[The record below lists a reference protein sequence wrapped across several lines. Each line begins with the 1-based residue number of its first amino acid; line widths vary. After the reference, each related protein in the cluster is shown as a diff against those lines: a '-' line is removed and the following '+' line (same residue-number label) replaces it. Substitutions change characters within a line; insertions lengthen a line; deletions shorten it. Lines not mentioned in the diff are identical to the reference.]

1 MHLLIPGALPPSNIA
16 KDLIPQVEQHCPLL
30 VERLKTLVATV
41 QELAP
46 EHTGC
51 TPFEA
56 VRLQQLGYSPPAG
69 ANLGAGL
76 AALHAGVKN
85 TSETVWL
92 AELSAISVGREGAT
106 IAHPAS
112 FEITHEEADA
122 LFDAVSGLWA
132 DRAISALPINARQW
146 RIWLDPNAST
156 RSLTP
161 AAMAEMRL
169 TDWWPQE
176 DSLRAWRRLL
186 NEIQMVWHEHPVN
199 IARAERGEVPIN
211 SLWLFGG
218 AQGWSPTEVALRP
231 ILQSQARTRA
241 VGSTQA
247 ASGPQTRAQTFHQTQ
262 QQKPT
267 PSRIH
272 THSAVQPFTDKH
284 VTTPVYEGLHTPY
297 LQGDWAGWIAA
308 LPALSEYL
316 GTLDPTTTLTLSGQ
330 QRAVVLTPARK
341 RWWHALRT
349 PSPQP
354 WNTWWNLPN

>member
-1 MHLLIPGALPPSNIA
+1 MHLLIPGALPPSNVA
-16 KDLIPQVEQHCPLL
+16 KDLLPQVEQHCPALI
-30 VERLKTLVATV
+30 ERLKTLVATV

-56 VRLQQLGYSPPAG
+56 VRLQQLGYTPPAG
-69 ANLGAGL
+69 ANLGTGL

-85 TSETVWL
+85 PSETVWL

-112 FEITHEEADA
+112 FEITTDEADA
-122 LFDAVSGLWA
+122 LFDSVSGLWA
-132 DRAISALPINARQW
+132 DRAISALPLNNRQW
-146 RIWLDPNAST
+146 RIWLDPSVST

-176 DSLRAWRRLL
+176 DSLREWRRLL

-199 IARAERGEVPIN
+199 LARTERGELPIN

-218 AQGWSPTEVALRP
+218 AQGWSPTQPAVQAAAEPQNRIRAHQDL
-231 ILQSQARTRA
+231 LASSQ
-241 VGSTQA
+241 TQA
-247 ASGPQTRAQTFHQTQ
+247 EDLSSGL
-262 QQKPT
+262 
-267 PSRIH
+267 I
-272 THSAVQPFTDKH
+272 
-284 VTTPVYEGLHTPY
+284 YEGLHTPY
-297 LQGDWAGWIAA
+297 LQGDWAAWIAA
-308 LPALSEYL
+308 LPALSEHL
-316 GTLDPTTTLTLSGQ
+316 STLERTTSLTLTGQ
-330 QRAVVLTPARK
+330 QRCVILTPARK
-341 RWWHALRT
+341 RWWHALIAPR
-349 PSPQP
+349 PQS

>member
-1 MHLLIPGALPPSNIA
+1 MHLLIPGALPPSNVA
-16 KDLIPQVEQHCPLL
+16 KDLNPQIEQHCPAL

-56 VRLQQLGYSPPAG
+56 IRLQQLGYTPPAG
-69 ANLGAGL
+69 ANLGTGL

-85 TSETVWL
+85 PSETVWL

-112 FEITHEEADA
+112 FEVSSDEADA

-132 DRAISALPINARQW
+132 DRAISALPLNNRQW
-146 RIWLDPNAST
+146 RIWLDPSAST

-169 TDWWPQE
+169 SDWWPQE
-176 DSLRAWRRLL
+176 DSLREWRRLL

-211 SLWLFGG
+211 SLWLLVGRKAG
-218 AQGWSPTEVALRP
+218 AQITLRCRLIPTL
-231 ILQSQARTRA
+231 RTRLELKKWPWPQISPRQPPSLQPLYTMA
-241 VGSTQA
+241 CTPPTCKATGPRGLPRYPLCLSTSA
-247 ASGPQTRAQTFHQTQ
+247 
-262 QQKPT
+262 
-267 PSRIH
+267 
-272 THSAVQPFTDKH
+272 HSSA
-284 VTTPVYEGLHTPY
+284 
-297 LQGDWAGWIAA
+297 
-308 LPALSEYL
+308 
-316 GTLDPTTTLTLSGQ
+316 TL
-330 QRAVVLTPARK
+330 A
-341 RWWHALRT
+341 
-349 PSPQP
+349 
-354 WNTWWNLPN
+354 

>member
-1 MHLLIPGALPPSNIA
+1 MSLLIPGALPPSNVA
-16 KDLIPQVEQHCPLL
+16 KDLLAQVEQHCPAL
-30 VERLKTLVATV
+30 VERLKTMVATV

-56 VRLQQLGYSPPAG
+56 VRLRQMGYSPPAG
-69 ANLGAGL
+69 GNLGTGL

-85 TSETVWL
+85 PSETVWL

-112 FEITHEEADA
+112 FEITTDEADA

-132 DRAISALPINARQW
+132 DRAISALPLNARQW
-146 RIWLDPNAST
+146 RIWLEPNAST

-176 DSLRAWRRLL
+176 DSLREWRRLL

-199 IARAERGEVPIN
+199 LARAERGELPIN
-211 SLWLFGG
+211 SLWLYGG
-218 AQGWSPTEVALRP
+218 AQGWSP
-231 ILQSQARTRA
+231 SQPEA
-241 VGSTQA
+241 VVLA
-247 ASGPQTRAQTFHQTQ
+247 PAH
-262 QQKPT
+262 
-267 PSRIH
+267 I
-272 THSAVQPFTDKH
+272 
-284 VTTPVYEGLHTPY
+284 YEGLHTPY
-297 LQGDWAGWIAA
+297 LQGDWAAWIAA
-308 LPALSEYL
+308 LPALSEHL
-316 GTLDPTTTLTLSGQ
+316 STHELNTSLTLTGQ
-330 QRAVVLTPARK
+330 QRCVVLTPAHK
-341 RWWHALRT
+341 RWWHALLAPR
-349 PSPQP
+349 PQP

>member
-1 MHLLIPGALPPSNIA
+1 MHLLIPGALPPSNVA
-16 KDLIPQVEQHCPLL
+16 KDLLPQVEQHCPAL

-56 VRLQQLGYSPPAG
+56 IRLQQLGYTPPVG
-69 ANLGAGL
+69 ANLGTGL

-85 TSETVWL
+85 PSETVWL

-112 FEITHEEADA
+112 FEITTDEADA
-122 LFDAVSGLWA
+122 LFDSVSGLWA
-132 DRAISALPINARQW
+132 DRAISALPLNNRQW
-146 RIWLDPNAST
+146 RIWLDPSAST

-176 DSLRAWRRLL
+176 DSLREWRRLL

-199 IARAERGEVPIN
+199 LARTERGELPIN

-218 AQGWSPTEVALRP
+218 AQGWSPTQPAVQAAAEPRNRIRAHQDPLAS
-231 ILQSQARTRA
+231 SQ
-241 VGSTQA
+241 TQA
-247 ASGPQTRAQTFHQTQ
+247 EDLSSGL
-262 QQKPT
+262 
-267 PSRIH
+267 I
-272 THSAVQPFTDKH
+272 
-284 VTTPVYEGLHTPY
+284 YEGLHTPY
-297 LQGDWAGWIAA
+297 LQGDWAAWIAA
-308 LPALSEYL
+308 LPALSEHL
-316 GTLDPTTTLTLSGQ
+316 STLERNTSLTLTGQ
-330 QRAVVLTPARK
+330 QRCVILTPARK
-341 RWWHALRT
+341 RWWHALIAPR
-349 PSPQP
+349 PQS

>member
-1 MHLLIPGALPPSNIA
+1 MHLLIPGALPLSNVA
-16 KDLIPQVEQHCPLL
+16 KDLLPQVEQHCPAL

-56 VRLQQLGYSPPAG
+56 IRLHQLGYTPPAG
-69 ANLGAGL
+69 ANLGTGL

-85 TSETVWL
+85 PSETVWL

-112 FEITHEEADA
+112 FEVTADEADA

-132 DRAISALPINARQW
+132 DRAISALPLNNRQW
-146 RIWLDPNAST
+146 RIWLDPSAST

-169 TDWWPQE
+169 SDWWPQE
-176 DSLRAWRRLL
+176 DSLREWRRLL
-186 NEIQMVWHEHPVN
+186 NEIQMVWHDHPVN
-199 IARAERGEVPIN
+199 LARAERGEMPIN

-218 AQGWSPTEVALRP
+218 AQGWS
-231 ILQSQARTRA
+231 
-241 VGSTQA
+241 STQPLNA
-247 ASGPQTRAQTFHQTQ
+247 T
-262 QQKPT
+262 
-267 PSRIH
+267 
-272 THSAVQPFTDKH
+272 
-284 VTTPVYEGLHTPY
+284 YEGLHTPY
-297 LQGDWAGWIAA
+297 LQGDWAAWIAA
-308 LPALSEYL
+308 LPALSEHL
-316 GTLDPTTTLTLSGQ
+316 DTLERNTSLTLTGQ
-330 QRAVVLTPARK
+330 QRAVFLTPARK
-341 RWWHALRT
+341 RWWHALFAPR
-349 PSPQP
+349 PQL

>member
-1 MHLLIPGALPPSNIA
+1 MYLLIPGALPPSNVA
-16 KDLIPQVEQHCPLL
+16 KDLLPQVEQHCPAL

-56 VRLQQLGYSPPAG
+56 FRLQQLGFTPPAG
-69 ANLGAGL
+69 ANLGTGL

-85 TSETVWL
+85 PSETVWL

-112 FEITHEEADA
+112 FEVSSDEADA

-132 DRAISALPINARQW
+132 DRAISALPLNNRQW
-146 RIWLDPNAST
+146 RIWLDPSAST

-169 TDWWPQE
+169 SDWWPQE
-176 DSLRAWRRLL
+176 DSLREWRRLL

-199 IARAERGEVPIN
+199 IARAERGELPIN

-218 AQGWSPTEVALRP
+218 AKGWSPTQVV
-231 ILQSQARTRA
+231 LQ
-241 VGSTQA
+241 
-247 ASGPQTRAQTFHQTQ
+247 
-262 QQKPT
+262 
-267 PSRIH
+267 
-272 THSAVQPFTDKH
+272 
-284 VTTPVYEGLHTPY
+284 PVYEGLHTPY
-297 LQGDWAGWIAA
+297 LQGDWAAWIAA

-316 GTLDPTTTLTLSGQ
+316 STLERDTSLTLTGQ

-341 RWWHALRT
+341 RWWHFVLAPR
-349 PSPQP
+349 PQP

>member
-1 MHLLIPGALPPSNIA
+1 MHLLIPGALPPSNVA
-16 KDLIPQVEQHCPLL
+16 KDLLPQVEQHCPALI
-30 VERLKTLVATV
+30 ERLKTLVATV

-56 VRLQQLGYSPPAG
+56 VRLQQLGYTPPAG
-69 ANLGAGL
+69 ANLGTGL

-85 TSETVWL
+85 PSETVWL

-112 FEITHEEADA
+112 FEITTDEADA
-122 LFDAVSGLWA
+122 LFDSVSGLWA
-132 DRAISALPINARQW
+132 DRAISALPLNNRQW
-146 RIWLDPNAST
+146 RIWLDPSVST

-176 DSLRAWRRLL
+176 DSLREWRRLL

-199 IARAERGEVPIN
+199 LARTERGELPIN

-218 AQGWSPTEVALRP
+218 AQGWSPTQPAVQAAAEPQNRIRAHQDL
-231 ILQSQARTRA
+231 LASSQ
-241 VGSTQA
+241 TQA
-247 ASGPQTRAQTFHQTQ
+247 EDLSSGL
-262 QQKPT
+262 
-267 PSRIH
+267 I
-272 THSAVQPFTDKH
+272 
-284 VTTPVYEGLHTPY
+284 YEGLHTPY
-297 LQGDWAGWIAA
+297 LQGDWAAWIAA
-308 LPALSEYL
+308 LPALSEHL
-316 GTLDPTTTLTLSGQ
+316 STLERNTSLTLTGQ
-330 QRAVVLTPARK
+330 QRCVILTPARK
-341 RWWHALRT
+341 RWWHALIAPR
-349 PSPQP
+349 PQS

>member
-1 MHLLIPGALPPSNIA
+1 MHLLIPGALPLSNVA
-16 KDLIPQVEQHCPLL
+16 KDLLPQVEQHCPAL

-56 VRLQQLGYSPPAG
+56 IRLQQLGYTPPAG
-69 ANLGAGL
+69 ANLGTGL

-85 TSETVWL
+85 PSETVWL

-112 FEITHEEADA
+112 FEITTDEADA

-132 DRAISALPINARQW
+132 DRAISALPLNNRQW
-146 RIWLDPNAST
+146 RIWLDPSAST

-169 TDWWPQE
+169 SDWWPQE
-176 DSLRAWRRLL
+176 DSLREWRRLL
-186 NEIQMVWHEHPVN
+186 NEIQMVWHDHPVN
-199 IARAERGEVPIN
+199 LARAERGEMPIN

-218 AQGWSPTEVALRP
+218 AQGWS
-231 ILQSQARTRA
+231 
-241 VGSTQA
+241 STQA
-247 ASGPQTRAQTFHQTQ
+247 L
-262 QQKPT
+262 
-267 PSRIH
+267 
-272 THSAVQPFTDKH
+272 SAT
-284 VTTPVYEGLHTPY
+284 YEALHTPY
-297 LQGDWAGWIAA
+297 LQGDWAAWIAA
-308 LPALSEYL
+308 LPALSEHL
-316 GTLDPTTTLTLSGQ
+316 GTLERNTSLTLTGQ

-341 RWWHALRT
+341 RWWHALLAPR
-349 PSPQP
+349 PQL

>member
-1 MHLLIPGALPPSNIA
+1 MHLLIPGALPPFNIA
-16 KDLIPQVEQHCPLL
+16 KDLLPQVEQHCPVL
-30 VERLKTLVATV
+30 VERLKMLVATV

-56 VRLQQLGYSPPAG
+56 VRLQQLGYIPPAG
-69 ANLGAGL
+69 ANLGMGL

-112 FEITHEEADA
+112 FEITTDEADA
-122 LFDAVSGLWA
+122 LFDSVSGLWT
-132 DRAISALPINARQW
+132 DRAISALPLNNRQW

-176 DSLRAWRRLL
+176 DSLREWRRLL

-199 IARAERGEVPIN
+199 LARAERGELPIN
-211 SLWLFGG
+211 SLWLYGG
-218 AQGWSPTEVALRP
+218 AQGWSPAQPALQTAVETANR
-231 ILQSQARTRA
+231 LRVQKEALAAR
-241 VGSTQA
+241 Q
-247 ASGPQTRAQTFHQTQ
+247 PQTATF
-262 QQKPT
+262 
-267 PSRIH
+267 S
-272 THSAVQPFTDKH
+272 SALI
-284 VTTPVYEGLHTPY
+284 YEGLHIPY
-297 LQGDWAGWIAA
+297 LQGDWAAWIAA
-308 LPALSEYL
+308 LPALSEHL
-316 GTLDPTTTLTLSGQ
+316 STLEPNTCLTLTGQ
-330 QRAVVLTPARK
+330 QRCVVLTPARQ
-341 RWWHALRT
+341 RWWHALLPAR
-349 PSPQP
+349 PQP

>member
-1 MHLLIPGALPPSNIA
+1 
-16 KDLIPQVEQHCPLL
+16 L

-56 VRLQQLGYSPPAG
+56 VRLQQLGYTPPAG
-69 ANLGAGL
+69 ANLGTGL
-76 AALHAGVKN
+76 AALRAGVKN
-85 TSETVWL
+85 PAETVWL

-112 FEITHEEADA
+112 FELTTDEADA
-122 LFDAVSGLWA
+122 LFDSVSGLWA
-132 DRAISALPINARQW
+132 DRAISALPLNNRQW
-146 RIWLDPNAST
+146 RIWLDPSAST

-176 DSLRAWRRLL
+176 DSLREWRRLL

-199 IARAERGEVPIN
+199 LARTERGELPIN

-218 AQGWSPTEVALRP
+218 AQGWSPTQPAVQAAAEPRNRIRAHQDPLAS
-231 ILQSQARTRA
+231 SQ
-241 VGSTQA
+241 TQA
-247 ASGPQTRAQTFHQTQ
+247 EDLSSGL
-262 QQKPT
+262 
-267 PSRIH
+267 I
-272 THSAVQPFTDKH
+272 
-284 VTTPVYEGLHTPY
+284 YEGLHTPY
-297 LQGDWAGWIAA
+297 LQGDWAAWIAA
-308 LPALSEYL
+308 LPALSEHL
-316 GTLDPTTTLTLSGQ
+316 STLDRNTSLTLTGQ
-330 QRAVVLTPARK
+330 QRCVILTPARK
-341 RWWHALRT
+341 RWWHALIAPR
-349 PSPQP
+349 PQS

>member
-1 MHLLIPGALPPSNIA
+1 MAQPGSWRATDRLASHYNPVMHLLIPGALPPSNVA
-16 KDLIPQVEQHCPLL
+16 KDLIPQVEQHCPAL

-56 VRLQQLGYSPPAG
+56 VRLQQMGYLPPAG
-69 ANLGAGL
+69 ANLGTGL
-76 AALHAGVKN
+76 AALQAGVKN
-85 TSETVWL
+85 PSETVWL

-112 FEITHEEADA
+112 FEVTTDEADA

-132 DRAISALPINARQW
+132 NRAISALPLNARQW
-146 RIWLDPNAST
+146 RIWLEPNTST

-176 DSLRAWRRLL
+176 DSLREWRRLL

-199 IARAERGEVPIN
+199 LARAERGELPIN
-211 SLWLFGG
+211 SLWLYGG
-218 AQGWSPTEVALRP
+218 AQGWSPAQPE
-231 ILQSQARTRA
+231 A
-241 VGSTQA
+241 VVLS
-247 ASGPQTRAQTFHQTQ
+247 
-262 QQKPT
+262 
-267 PSRIH
+267 
-272 THSAVQPFTDKH
+272 
-284 VTTPVYEGLHTPY
+284 PVHIYEGLHTPY
-297 LQGDWAGWIAA
+297 LQGDWAAWIAA
-308 LPALSEYL
+308 LPALSEHL
-316 GTLDPTTTLTLSGQ
+316 SQLERNTSLTLTGQ
-330 QRAVVLTPARK
+330 QRCVALTPARK
-341 RWWHALRT
+341 RWWHALLPAR
-349 PSPQP
+349 PQP

>member
-1 MHLLIPGALPPSNIA
+1 MRVSLVCLTDYLSSHYNPAMHLLIPGALPPSNIA

-30 VERLKTLVATV
+30 VERLKMLVATV
-41 QELAP
+41 QELSP

-56 VRLQQLGYSPPAG
+56 VRLQELGYTPPAG
-69 ANLGAGL
+69 ANLGTGL

-112 FEITHEEADA
+112 FEVTTDEADA

-132 DRAISALPINARQW
+132 DRAISALPLSNRQW
-146 RIWLDPNAST
+146 RIWLDPSAST

-176 DSLRAWRRLL
+176 DSLREWRRLL
-186 NEIQMVWHEHPVN
+186 NEIQMVWHDHPVN
-199 IARAERGEVPIN
+199 QARVERGELPIN

-218 AQGWSPTEVALRP
+218 AQGWSPHQPVA
-231 ILQSQARTRA
+231 
-241 VGSTQA
+241 
-247 ASGPQTRAQTFHQTQ
+247 
-262 QQKPT
+262 PT
-267 PSRIH
+267 NALL
-272 THSAVQPFTDKH
+272 SADT
-284 VTTPVYEGLHTPY
+284 YEGLHTAY
-297 LQGDWAGWIAA
+297 LQGDWAAWIAA

-316 GTLDPTTTLTLSGQ
+316 STLDPSTSLTLTGQ
-330 QRAVVLTPARK
+330 QRCVVLTPVRK
-341 RWWHALRT
+341 RWWHFLLVRR
-349 PSPQP
+349 PQS
-354 WNTWWNLPN
+354 WNTWWNLPS

>member
-1 MHLLIPGALPPSNIA
+1 MHLLIPGALPPSNVA
-16 KDLIPQVEQHCPLL
+16 KDLLPQVEQHCPAL

-56 VRLQQLGYSPPAG
+56 VRLQQLGYTPPAG
-69 ANLGAGL
+69 ANLGTGL

-85 TSETVWL
+85 PSETVWL

-112 FEITHEEADA
+112 FEITTDEADA
-122 LFDAVSGLWA
+122 LFDSVSGLWA
-132 DRAISALPINARQW
+132 DRAISALPLNNRQW
-146 RIWLDPNAST
+146 RIWLDPSVST

-176 DSLRAWRRLL
+176 DSLREWRRLL

-199 IARAERGEVPIN
+199 LARTERGELPIN

-218 AQGWSPTEVALRP
+218 AQGWSPTQPAVQAAAEPQNRIRAHQDL
-231 ILQSQARTRA
+231 LASSQ
-241 VGSTQA
+241 TQA
-247 ASGPQTRAQTFHQTQ
+247 EDLSSGL
-262 QQKPT
+262 
-267 PSRIH
+267 I
-272 THSAVQPFTDKH
+272 
-284 VTTPVYEGLHTPY
+284 YEGLHTPY
-297 LQGDWAGWIAA
+297 LQGDWAAWIAA
-308 LPALSEYL
+308 LPALSEHL
-316 GTLDPTTTLTLSGQ
+316 STLERNTSLTLTGQ
-330 QRAVVLTPARK
+330 QRCVILTPARK
-341 RWWHALRT
+341 RWWHALIAPR
-349 PSPQP
+349 PQS

>member
-1 MHLLIPGALPPSNIA
+1 MHLLIPGALPPSNVA
-16 KDLIPQVEQHCPLL
+16 KDLNPQIEQHCPAL

-56 VRLQQLGYSPPAG
+56 IRLQQLGYTPPAG
-69 ANLGAGL
+69 ANLGTGL

-85 TSETVWL
+85 PSETVWL

-112 FEITHEEADA
+112 FEVSSDEADA

-132 DRAISALPINARQW
+132 DRAISALPLNNRQW
-146 RIWLDPNAST
+146 RIWLDPSAST

-169 TDWWPQE
+169 SDWWPQE
-176 DSLRAWRRLL
+176 DSLREWRRLL

-218 AQGWSPTEVALRP
+218 AKGWSPGH
-231 ILQSQARTRA
+231 SA
-241 VGSTQA
+241 VPTDA
-247 ASGPQTRAQTFHQTQ
+247 DPKNQTRAQKVALASNQPQ
-262 QQKPT
+262 AAAL
-267 PSRIH
+267 S
-272 THSAVQPFTDKH
+272 SALIYD
-284 VTTPVYEGLHTPY
+284 GLHTPY
-297 LQGDWAGWIAA
+297 LQGDWAAWITA
-308 LPALSEYL
+308 LPALSEHL
-316 GTLDPTTTLTLSGQ
+316 STLERDTSLTLTGQ
-330 QRAVVLTPARK
+330 QRAVVLTPARR
-341 RWWHALRT
+341 RWWHFVLAPR
-349 PSPQP
+349 PQP

>member
-1 MHLLIPGALPPSNIA
+1 MHLLIPGALPLSNVA
-16 KDLIPQVEQHCPLL
+16 KDLLPQVEQHCPAL

-56 VRLQQLGYSPPAG
+56 IRLQQLGYTPPAG
-69 ANLGAGL
+69 ANLGTGL

-85 TSETVWL
+85 PSETVWL

-112 FEITHEEADA
+112 FEITTDEADA
-122 LFDAVSGLWA
+122 LFNAVSGLWA
-132 DRAISALPINARQW
+132 DRAISALPLNNRQW
-146 RIWLDPNAST
+146 RIWLDPSAST

-169 TDWWPQE
+169 SDWWPQE
-176 DSLRAWRRLL
+176 DSLREWRRLL
-186 NEIQMVWHEHPVN
+186 NEIQMVWHDHPVN
-199 IARAERGEVPIN
+199 LARAERGEMPIN

-218 AQGWSPTEVALRP
+218 AQGWS
-231 ILQSQARTRA
+231 
-241 VGSTQA
+241 STQPLNA
-247 ASGPQTRAQTFHQTQ
+247 T
-262 QQKPT
+262 
-267 PSRIH
+267 
-272 THSAVQPFTDKH
+272 
-284 VTTPVYEGLHTPY
+284 YEGLHTPY
-297 LQGDWAGWIAA
+297 LQGDWAAWIAA
-308 LPALSEYL
+308 LPALSEHL
-316 GTLDPTTTLTLSGQ
+316 GTLERNTSLTLTGH

-341 RWWHALRT
+341 RWWHALLAPR
-349 PSPQP
+349 PQL